1 MGHYIRWSGLAIF
14 AVLCAIIFSTVYF
27 FAEPIAKSAIEQQTS
42 KYTGAEVNVGE
53 VDIAMSPF
61 SITVFNMEL
70 TDPKKTSQNMVS
82 FEKGQASVSLWP
94 YLFGKTIID
103 SLDVSELA
111 FNTKRMTE
119 GAVYV
124 VPEVQAQASDALDDN
139 WLSSMEDN
147 LPDPKTL
154 LADANLKTVKRAQ
167 AFEDTYQQ
175 EQEKIK
181 ALKANLPSKEKLKAF
196 QDKVKALSKTK
207 INDLSDVERVK
218 KEFDALKKEF
228 KAEQAKVKAAKK
240 TLLASKGILSE
251 RLTDLKNAPAEDWQD
266 IEQKYQLDNI
276 EGEDFAHIVFG
287 DKAREYYQFAD
298 IAFKYIK
305 PLLDKKSANGSE
317 APIADAKGGRFIH
330 FDEEDPVPS
339 FWLKKAN
346 VSIVLPQGRYQL
358 VLDDVTH
365 QHWLINKKSR
375 LTLVADSAN
384 QTGDVNFDAGFALSQ
399 GQEIT
404 ADGLWALKD
413 LPLNNIDIQNSDS
426 LTLALT
432 QGLLAGQGNFTVENG
447 KLILDSLFSLA
458 DNDFTGQ
465 ASSKLGNVVLDALKG
480 MKEMSMDIDANGDLL
495 SPHWSV
501 SSPLNNIFSQA
512 ISQQVSGKLNDY
524 KSQFQSGL
532 TDKMKGALDL
542 GQGQEAELLDIET
555 LLSDSDNALENLK
568 NNDIVRQKQKEL
580 ENKAKDKLK
589 EKLGKLFG

>member
-14 AVLCAIIFSTVYF
+14 AVLCAIIFSIVCF

-53 VDIAMSPF
+53 VDIVMSPF
-61 SITVFNMEL
+61 AITVFNMEL
-70 TDPKKTSQNMVS
+70 TDPKKPSQNMVS
-82 FEKGQASVSLWP
+82 FEKAHASVSLWP

-111 FNTKRMTE
+111 FNTIRTNE

-124 VPEVQAQASDALDDN
+124 VPEEKTQASDALDDN
-139 WLSSMEDN
+139 WLSSMQDN
-147 LPDPKTL
+147 LPDPKAV

-167 AFEDTYQQ
+167 AFEASYQQ

-181 ALKANLPSKEKLKAF
+181 AIKANLPSTKKLKEF

-207 INDLSDVERVK
+207 INDLSDIERVK
-218 KEFDALKKEF
+218 KEFDLLKKEF
-228 KAEQAKVKAAKK
+228 KAEQAKVREAKD
-240 TLLASKGILSE
+240 TLIASKNTLSE

-298 IAFKYIK
+298 MAFKYIK
-305 PLLDKKSANGSE
+305 PLLDKESAQSSE
-317 APIADAKGGRFIH
+317 LLVDSKGGRFVH
-330 FDEEDPVPS
+330 FEEDEPTPN

-346 VSIVLPQGRYQL
+346 ISIVLPQGRYQL

-365 QHWLINKKSR
+365 QHWLIHKKSR
-375 LTLVADSAN
+375 LTLAADSAN
-384 QTGDVNFDAGFALSQ
+384 QTGDIKLDAGFALSQ
-399 GQEIT
+399 AQDIN
-404 ADGLWALKD
+404 ADGLWTLKD
-413 LPLNNIDIQNSDS
+413 LPLDNIDIQNSDS

-458 DNDFTGQ
+458 DNEFTGQ
-465 ASSKLGNVVLDALKG
+465 ASSKLGHVVLDTLKG
-480 MKEMSMDIDANGDLL
+480 MKEMSMDIDATGNML
-495 SPHWSV
+495 SPDWSV

-512 ISQQVSGKLNDY
+512 LTQQVSGKLNEY
-524 KSQFQSGL
+524 KAQLQSGL
-532 TDKMKGALDL
+532 TGKMQGALDL
-542 GQGQEAELLDIET
+542 GQGQESELLDIEA
-555 LLSDSDNALENLK
+555 LLTDSDNALESLK
-568 NNDIVRQKQKEL
+568 NNDIVKQKQKEL